1 MAWLIGQ
8 RNFDNCKVDHN
19 FSNIFGDRVKCIL
32 YGLDKLKAGKKG
44 LFKSN
49 W

>member
-8 RNFDNCKVDHN
+8 RNSDNCKVDHN
-19 FSNIFGDRVKCIL
+19 FSNTFGDRVKRIL
-32 YGLDKLKAGKKG
+32 YGLDKLKVGKKG
-44 LFKSN
+44 FFKSN